1 MFATDGLVMCSFF
14 RHFLRQQCS
23 QFSLDMRLHFVSC
36 SFWNWVSGRV
46 LSLSSSAFPR
56 RRFTSLNA
64 ASDLNS
70 AALIVERLSRK
81 GWDLV

>member
-1 MFATDGLVMCSFF
+1 MFATDGLVMRIFP
-14 RHFLRQQCS
+14 RHFLHQRRS
-23 QFSLDMRLHFVSC
+23 QFLPDMRLHFVSC
-36 SFWNWVSGRV
+36 AFWNWVSGRV
-46 LSLSSSAFPR
+46 LSPSSSAFPQ

-81 GWDLV
+81 RWDLV